1 MHKFSLNIFN
11 CNLDYDNNYIEC
23 PSSYVT
29 KDLIINFL
37 FKNVQSSITI
47 KLKFNIELPPTFS
60 LLGNCSTMISTH
72 DCMCMTAACRKHCLN
87 LKKKIGIH
95 VYYKLCYFQ
104 IYTYYYN

>member
-60 LLGNCSTMISTH
+60 LLGKCSTLISTH

-87 LKKKIGIH
+87 LKKK
-95 VYYKLCYFQ
+95 KLESIFMLLSHFAFS
-104 IYTYYYN
+104 